1 MIKWLEKDKRMKY
14 RIKLLQAWKEQA
26 ESEGN
31 SWAATIAFKHLNAMK
46 IKQIEFGST
55 LWK

>member
-31 SWAATIAFKHLNAMK
+31 TWAATIAFKHLNAMK